1 MFILCTLQVFSSS
14 STRPLKELI
23 QEAQTPR
30 RSGSLQGSGSFPR
43 GESGHRS
50 EAVAPLASA
59 LAAAA
64 AADRLYQ
71 GVVAEVERLD
81 DVSLPEQL
89 PPAVVR
95 TDCCGPIT
103 DPRLCCGL
111 MSSWF

>member
-1 MFILCTLQVFSSS
+1 MRPRPTSAAMLPDSQPNLLCTLQVFSSS

-30 RSGSLQGSGSFPR
+30 RSGSLQGSGSFHR
-43 GESGHRS
+43 GEAGHRS

-64 AADRLYQ
+64 AADKLYQ

-81 DVSLPEQL
+81 DVSCLKQL
-89 PPAVVR
+89 HPAV
-95 TDCCGPIT
+95 
-103 DPRLCCGL
+103 
-111 MSSWF
+111 M